1 MDYDE
6 GPDEE
11 WIEDEGQPEDDV
23 LACPSCHEAVHEDAQ
38 QCPYCGDWITPVEP
52 HGRSKRLIATVIVIL
67 VIVALI
73 LLTIR

>member
-11 WIEDEGQPEDDV
+11 WIEDDGEPEDDV
-23 LACPSCHEAVHEDAQ
+23 LACPSCHEAVHEDTQ
-38 QCPYCGDWITPVEP
+38 QCPYCSDWIIPVEP
-52 HGRSKRLIATVIVIL
+52 HGRSKRLMATVVVVLI
-67 VIVALI
+67 IVALV